1 MPPGDAC
8 RAPDLVG
15 SNEDEGTNDMSDDRM
30 GPGTYLTPDEAKEF
44 HKLFAVSMGFFTI
57 VAIIAHFLVWQW
69 RPWFP
74 GTPGYDAKAALVVP
88 AQAPIHSASV

>member
-1 MPPGDAC
+1 VQG
-8 RAPDLVG
+8 RVFF
-15 SNEDEGTNDMSDDRM
+15 S
-30 GPGTYLTPDEAKEF
+30 YLGK
-44 HKLFAVSMGFFTI
+44 GFINLNHASIVWSLIIPRNRSSRLFTI

-88 AQAPIHSASV
+88 AQAPIHSASI